1 MIHHCYLRANAWI
14 LSLKTLCIPHVGFLP
29 SGKAIFLILNFLCT
43 SSILISFSFN
53 CLLKKVIFGCIGSS
67 LVGVG
72 FFSLSL
78 SLSSVV
84 RGGLL
89 FIVVCGLLIAVASL
103 VAALQL

>member
-1 MIHHCYLRANAWI
+1 M
-14 LSLKTLCIPHVGFLP
+14 SLKTLCIPHVGFLP

-53 CLLKKVIFGCIGSS
+53 CIFKKVIFGCIGSS

-72 FFSLSL
+72 FFF

-89 FIVVCGLLIAVASL
+89 FIVVCGLFIAVASL